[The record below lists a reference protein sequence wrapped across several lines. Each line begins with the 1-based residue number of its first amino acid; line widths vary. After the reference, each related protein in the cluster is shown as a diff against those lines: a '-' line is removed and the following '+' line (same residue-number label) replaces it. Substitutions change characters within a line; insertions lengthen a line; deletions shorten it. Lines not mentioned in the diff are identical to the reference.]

1 MGGSGDREAYRP
13 RPGGTAGPAPAGEG
27 RYPDRHP
34 YPNPYPDRHARP
46 VRRTVRRTLPV
57 LLAFAVVLGGLAYFG
72 DDLRELLGTAPGSPR
87 SRAATH
93 GLHERA
99 EPIDARCAGLPKDLD
114 ADAEASLTA
123 FGRCLDRM
131 WTSTL
136 DRAGTE
142 YAPPEQVR
150 LVTSPSR
157 AACGTG
163 EHDWAGIYCSDSRVV
178 NVLVEDGAVFP
189 MMFTLAHE
197 YAHHVQEVTGLADR
211 RGSETFDEAWSRR
224 LELQADCLAA
234 ATLRTVAPRRLERLR
249 ALAGSRDADA
259 DDDVRADH
267 RRSHGSGAS
276 GAEWMRRGQEEGSVA
291 ACNTWGAPAGQVS

>member
-1 MGGSGDREAYRP
+1 MNP
-13 RPGGTAGPAPAGEG
+13 
-27 RYPDRHP
+27 PDRHENSGKSGRGAMDGSGEP
-34 YPNPYPDRHARP
+34 PPGTGRTAR
-46 VRRTVRRTLPV
+46 RALRRTLPV

-72 DDLRELLGTAPGSPR
+72 DEVRELIGTAPGSPR
-87 SRAATH
+87 SQAATH

-99 EPIDARCAGLPKDLD
+99 EPIDARCATLPKDLD
-114 ADAEASLTA
+114 ADAGASLRA

-131 WTSTL
+131 WTATL
-136 DRAGTE
+136 NRAGME
-142 YAPPEQVR
+142 YEPPEQVR
-150 LVTSPSR
+150 LVTSASR

-163 EHDWAGIYCSDSRVV
+163 DDDWAGIYCPDSRVV
-178 NVLVEDGAVFP
+178 NVLIEDDEVFP

-211 RGSETFDEAWSRR
+211 RGSEAFDEAWSRR

-234 ATLRTVAPRRLERLR
+234 ATLRQVAPRRLERLR
-249 ALAGSRDADA
+249 ALAGPQDGA

-276 GAEWMRRGQEEGSVA
+276 GAEWMRRGQQEGSVA
-291 ACNTWGAPAGQVS
+291 ACNTWGAPADQVS